1 MPHALLQSGCFGRQ
15 RQSKRSEA
23 LLSRGPNCPNKQVRV
38 SPSAHVSGAGVSV
51 QLQDAGG
58 AKEQKLPLGQIPTSP
73 RSQLVAPQVHSS
85 VGQSGSATAGSSSG
99 SLAVGSLLAGAVLA
113 AGASL
118 PLGASVVEAG
128 ALGSAELGGV
138 ISGDG
143 MGAGGASEPAPA
155 SLGGVV
161 SGAGVAPEPRGALP
175 LSVLAPQLSRPPLI
189 NTIVLNNVAI
199 GRVRARWRGS

>member
-1 MPHALLQSGCFGRQ
+1 M
-15 RQSKRSEA
+15 
-23 LLSRGPNCPNKQVRV
+23 SRGPNCPNKQVRV

-58 AKEQKLPLGQIPTSP
+58 AKEQKLPLGQSPTSP

-85 VGQSGSATAGSSSG
+85 VGQSGSAPAGSSSG
-99 SLAVGSLLAGAVLA
+99 SLAVGSLGSLLAGAVLA
-113 AGASL
+113 AGASV
-118 PLGASVVEAG
+118 PLGASVVEVG
-128 ALGSAELGGV
+128 ALGSAEFGGV
-138 ISGDG
+138 MSGDG
-143 MGAGGASEPAPA
+143 MGAGRASEPAPA

-199 GRVRARWRGS
+199 ARVRARWRAS